1 MRCFAL
7 LLLLP
12 GLVLADDLEKKIDR
26 LAQPYVS
33 HGIVV
38 GLVVGVYDGESKR
51 VFGYGHVKLGG
62 TTVPD
67 GNTVYEIGSITKVF
81 TGILLASM
89 VQSGEVRLEQP
100 VSELVPEAV
109 VPKHGDRIITL
120 EHLSTHTSALPR
132 MPSNFRPK
140 DPSNP
145 YADYTVEQMYEFL
158 RMCTLSRDPG
168 VQHAYSNLGAGLLG
182 HALSLKAVQ
191 SYEALMIE
199 RVAGPLKMNSTR
211 VEFTPEMR
219 KRLAPGYTAALTPQS
234 NWDIPTLAGAGAI
247 RSTANDMLTFLVAN
261 LSGGDTPLAKAMA
274 MAHQVHFQGKGPRMG
289 LGWHIDN
296 ELRWHNGQTGG
307 YHSFAGVHFPKKRA
321 VVVVTNAGTG
331 HVDQLARNVGNLL
344 LGKPVKPHEW
354 KQTVKIDAKILDSYA
369 GDYQLTP
376 QFVLTVTHEKGR
388 LMVQATNQPKL
399 PVFPESETKFF
410 YRTVK
415 ARIVFQKDGHGK
427 VTGLVLHQHG
437 AEMPAKKIR

>member
-1 MRCFAL
+1 MRRFAL
-7 LLLLP
+7 FLLLP

-89 VQSGEVRLEQP
+89 VQSGDVRLDQP
-100 VSELVPEAV
+100 VSELVPNAV
-109 VPKHGDRIITL
+109 VPKRGDRIITL

-132 MPSNFRPK
+132 MPSNFRAK
-140 DPSNP
+140 DPFNP
-145 YADYTVEQMYEFL
+145 YADYTVEQMYAFL
-158 RMCTLSRDPG
+158 RLCTLSRDPG
-168 VQHAYSNLGAGLLG
+168 EQHAYSNLGAGFLG
-182 HALSLKAVQ
+182 HALSLKADK

-199 RVAGPLKMNSTR
+199 RIAGPLKMSSTR
-211 VEFTPEMR
+211 IEFTPEMR
-219 KRLAPGYTAALTPQS
+219 KQLAPGYTAALTPQP
-234 NWDIPTLAGAGAI
+234 NWDLPALAGAGAI

-261 LSGGDTPLAKAMA
+261 LSGGETPLAKAMA
-274 MAHQVHFQGKGPRMG
+274 MAHQVHFRGKGARRG
-289 LGWHIDN
+289 LGWRIKD
-296 ELRWHNGQTGG
+296 ELRSHNGQTGG
-307 YHSFAGVHFPKKRA
+307 YHGFAGLHFSKKRA
-321 VVVVTNAGTG
+321 VVVLTNAGTG
-331 HVDQLARNVGNLL
+331 YVDQLAMNVVNLL
-344 LGKPVKPHEW
+344 LGKPVKARKWE
-354 KQTVKIDAKILDSYA
+354 KTVKVDAKILDSYA

-376 QFVLTVTHEKGR
+376 QFVLTVIHEDGR

-410 YRTVK
+410 YRAVK
-415 ARIVFQKDGHGK
+415 ARIVFQKDGDGK
-427 VTGLVLHQHG
+427 VTGLVLHQGG